1 MVAEVTRWLWQ
12 LLEKFLGEKFWAA
25 LSAQVVAHKTTDRKV
40 PSLDYS
46 CSAAVESTHCNHDV
60 VGSNPAGRW
69 AFFFYFYISFI
80 SGVSLIR
87 FLKKVYL

>member
-1 MVAEVTRWLWQ
+1 MAEVTRWLWQ

-25 LSAQVVAHKTTDRKV
+25 LSAQVVAHRTTDRKD

-46 CSAAVESTHCNHDV
+46 CSIAAERMHRNHDV

-69 AFFFYFYISFI
+69 AFFLLLSILHQWS
-80 SGVSLIR
+80 VLNQ
-87 FLKKVYL
+87 VP